1 MQNGRFHHTSILSL
15 FLYDFFDHKAF
26 FQHTVGSLAEAPLHP
41 TLWWMVIAVFA
52 GSVEP
57 GRLLLFGSVPIGWQ
71 FLMLFH
77 TARCT
82 LTYGVYILRE
92 IIDHS
97 GLPPTT
103 ILSFTR
109 TSPGR
114 RAFQRFIQPHDS
126 YHLLHHLLPRLP
138 MSKLHM
144 SHEWLIENVDVYAIA
159 NRKFIEASSIQLFF
173 KDADFLTHLH
183 TEHTGYFTGENPLFT
198 QSLHNHA
205 ATAAVPL
212 MSSQ

>member
-1 MQNGRFHHTSILSL
+1 MKKSNEPFVQNGRFDHTSIFSL

-26 FQHTVGSLAEAPLHP
+26 FQHTVGSLAEAPLHL
-41 TLWWMVIAVFA
+41 TLWWMVIAVLV

-71 FLMLFH
+71 FIMLFH

-114 RAFQRFIQPHDS
+114 RAFQRFIQPHDDN
-126 YHLLHHLLPRLP
+126 YHLLHHLLPRVP
-138 MSKLHM
+138 MSKLHT
-144 SHEWLIENVDVYAIA
+144 SHEWLVENVDVYAIA

-173 KDADFLTHLH
+173 KDADFLTC
-183 TEHTGYFTGENPLFT
+183 
-198 QSLHNHA
+198 
-205 ATAAVPL
+205 
-212 MSSQ
+212 

>member
-1 MQNGRFHHTSILSL
+1 MQNGRFDHTSILSL

-26 FQHTVGSLAEAPLHP
+26 FQHTVGSLAEAPLHL
-41 TLWWMVIAVFA
+41 TLWWMVIAVLA

-114 RAFQRFIQPHDS
+114 RAFQRFIQPHDDS
-126 YHLLHHLLPRLP
+126 YHLLHHLLPRVP
-138 MSKLHM
+138 MSKL
-144 SHEWLIENVDVYAIA
+144 LD
-159 NRKFIEASSIQLFF
+159 
-173 KDADFLTHLH
+173 
-183 TEHTGYFTGENPLFT
+183 
-198 QSLHNHA
+198 
-205 ATAAVPL
+205 
-212 MSSQ
+212 